1 MTFEEEERDADDD
14 QKRCHFPISPRETG
28 VDFEFSKSSSFKE
41 EEIEEDIFLSE
52 LKERKRRSKGRAS
65 RSKRKSA
72 FDAFKLLLLFSGIRK
87 ACFWCAEKEQLFR
100 TIFFLICF
108 VLQFYSLFTLL
119 LKSLLLSLSLHF
131 SLLLLDQILRSLY

>member
-52 LKERKRRSKGRAS
+52 LTERKRRSKGGAS

-87 ACFWCAEKEQLFR
+87 AYFGVQKKSSSFEQ
-100 TIFFLICF
+100 FFF
-108 VLQFYSLFTLL
+108 
-119 LKSLLLSLSLHF
+119 
-131 SLLLLDQILRSLY
+131 